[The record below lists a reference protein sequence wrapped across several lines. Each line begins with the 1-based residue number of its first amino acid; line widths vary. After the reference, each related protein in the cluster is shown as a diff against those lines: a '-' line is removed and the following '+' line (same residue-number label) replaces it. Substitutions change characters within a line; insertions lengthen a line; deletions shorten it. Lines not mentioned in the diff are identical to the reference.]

1 MSERQRT
8 HQRPVVDDN
17 PEPEEGASLDDMRT
31 LADQLMTNAQD
42 SMRRLGLDNAS
53 DFLNATR
60 QSGGQ

>member
-8 HQRPVVDDN
+8 HQSPVVHDN

-31 LADQLMTNAQD
+31 LADQLMANAQD

>member
-1 MSERQRT
+1 MTERQRT
-8 HQRPVVDDN
+8 ARPEVGDSDTG
-17 PEPEEGASLDDMRT
+17 PEEDTSRADMRT
-31 LADQLMTNAQD
+31 LADQLMANAQA

>member
-17 PEPEEGASLDDMRT
+17 PEPQEGASRDDMRT
-31 LADQLMTNAQD
+31 LADQLMANAQD